1 MTSKIQIFT
10 TVSAWPE
17 ALQAQ
22 RKLLDQFCN
31 DGFDFIAVIDTSSTP
46 NPWNLWDSRLRS
58 RAEDIAN
65 QFCDEVILMPEGIHE
80 NRRIL
85 FPKTRVLKARNS
97 NERASDV
104 LQFLFNEKILNSYN
118 YAFIIDSDMFP
129 IAPFSVFESLIEC
142 PIRGVFQQ
150 RSGRFRR
157 QAKYYWNGIMML
169 DPTKLDF
176 IEQYSFDCGKVNGLK
191 VDTGGQSHW
200 WIKRIKDSGKQ
211 ETLGEIN
218 HLASLDW
225 TLQDLA
231 VLLPATIKSFI
242 QTDDRNMGDKLYT
255 EIYDEKFLH
264 FRAGS
269 NWREE
274 SVEVVKRRNEKFI
287 EACML

>member
-1 MTSKIQIFT
+1 MKDKVQIIT

-17 ALQAQ
+17 ALKAQ
-22 RKLLDQFCN
+22 RKLLNQFSK
-31 DGFDFIAVIDTSSTP
+31 DIFHFIALIDTSATP
-46 NPWNLWDSRLRS
+46 NPWNLWDSTLRS
-58 RAEDIAN
+58 RAQRIAAE
-65 QFCDEVILMPEGIHE
+65 FCDEVILMPEEFHR
-80 NRRIL
+80 NRNQL
-85 FPKTRVLKARNS
+85 FPYTKVLKARKS

-104 LQFLFNEKILNSYN
+104 LQYAFREKILNSSRKT
-118 YAFIIDSDMFP
+118 FIIDSDMFP
-129 IAPFSVFESLIEC
+129 IAPFSVSESLRDFSV
-142 PIRGVFQQ
+142 RGVFQH
-150 RSGRFRR
+150 RSGRFGKY
-157 QAKYYWNGIMML
+157 AEYYWNGIMML

-176 IEQYSFDCGKVNGLK
+176 IEEYSFDCGKVNGLK

-211 ETLGEIN
+211 DTLGEIN

-225 TLQDLA
+225 TLQELA
-231 VLLPATIKSFI
+231 VLLPASIKGFVE
-242 QTDDRNMGDKLYT
+242 TDDRNMGNKLYT

-274 SVEVVKRRNEKFI
+274 PVEVVKRRNEKFI